1 MNNVLKTSLVTFV
14 FLTFMGCVL
23 EDVEKVKNIKSLGQD
38 TKTDLSNAIK
48 ISSQLFYIPISKD
61 NDNCTMYRV
70 YSPTMMTAQGIIYQ
84 NGIDKF
90 SMSKNTST
98 CL

>member
-1 MNNVLKTSLVTFV
+1 MNNTLKISLISFMLVV
-14 FLTFMGCVL
+14 SMGCVL
-23 EDVEKVKNIKSLGQD
+23 EDVKEVKSLEQD
-38 TKTDLSNAIK
+38 TKVDLSNAVK
-48 ISSQLFYIPISKD
+48 ISNQLFYIHMGKD

-70 YSPTMMTAQGIIYQ
+70 YSPTMMTIQGIIYQ

-90 SMSKNTST
+90 SMSKNPST